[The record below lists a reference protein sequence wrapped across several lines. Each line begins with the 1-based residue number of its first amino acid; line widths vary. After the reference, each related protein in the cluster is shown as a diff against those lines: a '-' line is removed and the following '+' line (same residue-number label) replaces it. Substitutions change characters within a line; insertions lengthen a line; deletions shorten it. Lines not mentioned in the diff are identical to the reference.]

1 MGLEDDRWCLWDH
14 VEPKEGR
21 LVIFPSSMPHGVL
34 KVSTAADNEKPRISI
49 AFNTGEKNVNLEKYG
64 KKNKKRK
71 KTE

>member
-1 MGLEDDRWCLWDH
+1 M
-14 VEPKEGR
+14 
-21 LVIFPSSMPHGVL
+21 
-34 KVSTAADNEKPRISI
+34 KVSTAADDEKPRISI